1 MWVQRMIWL
10 LKRLIFYML
19 FLPFLG
25 GLTYTLVTQQWTGAL
40 VFLVLCLIVL
50 YKGLIRLAI
59 PANSVVVRD
68 GKVVFYIPE
77 RTVRDRFDFY
87 SRSQTIVELPHFG
100 LLDHP
105 YKLEIVSP
113 DTLGGISAC
122 RLTLTLGYI
131 MDLTGWQRVYDHYVR
146 YQERLPLE
154 VERELYRS
162 SARLA
167 LPPGVPAEAERA
179 AYLKPIVAELDRGL
193 AELGLRIEG
202 ATCTFTAGP
211 TLVRLV
217 AAGQESVEREAAPA

>member
-1 MWVQRMIWL
+1 ML
-10 LKRLIFYML
+10 L
-19 FLPFLG
+19 LPSLLG
-25 GLTYTLVTQQWTGAL
+25 LVYTLAHQQLTAAL
-40 VFLVLCLIVL
+40 VFLVLCVIII
-50 YKGLIRLAI
+50 YKGLVRLAI

-77 RTVRDRFDFY
+77 RTVRNRFDFY
-87 SRSQTIVELPHFG
+87 SRSQTIIELPHYG

-113 DTLGGISAC
+113 DTSGLTAC

-131 MDLTGWQRVYDHYVR
+131 MDLAGWQRVYDLYISHHD
-146 YQERLPLE
+146 RLSWM
-154 VERELYRS
+154 VNRELYRS

-167 LPPGVPAEAERA
+167 LPSGVPEEADRE
-179 AYLKPIVAELDRGL
+179 AYLRPIVAELDHGL
-193 AELGLRIEG
+193 EDLGLKIEE

-217 AAGQESVEREAAPA
+217 ATEQESVEREEK